1 MRGRR
6 QAALGEINLPL
17 EEKMKNR
24 ARRSVLVIGILAVFI
39 AGCQSSNQPEQTET
53 PAANE
58 AGGKKASGGK
68 LARRSSAES
77 PKTEAKPQTVT
88 IPAGTVLEV
97 RLVNA
102 MSSATAESGASF
114 EGTLAAPISV
124 NGAEVAALGSS
135 VTGKVTSAVSSGR
148 LSKPAQLALTL
159 TSLTPKGGSEVAIS
173 TSTWSA
179 GGASHTKHNA
189 EFIGGGAA
197 AGALIGAIAG
207 GKKGAAI
214 GGALGAGGG
223 TGAAAYTGKKEI
235 QLASETK
242 LDFKLSEA
250 VSITK

>member
-6 QAALGEINLPL
+6 QAVPAEINLSW

-24 ARRSVLVIGILAVFI
+24 AWRSVLVIGILAAFM

-53 PAANE
+53 PAAND
-58 AGGKKASGGK
+58 AGSAKKSSGGK
-68 LARRSSAES
+68 LARRASSGAA
-77 PKTEAKPQTVT
+77 EAKPQTVT

-97 RLVNA
+97 RLVDA
-102 MSSATAESGASF
+102 LSSATAEAGGSF

-124 NGAEVAALGSS
+124 NGAEVAAIGSS
-135 VTGKVTSAVSSGR
+135 VTGKVTNAVSSGR
-148 LSKPAQLALTL
+148 LSKPAELVLTL
-159 TSLTPKGGSEVAIS
+159 TSLTPKGGNEVAIS

-179 GGASHTKHNA
+179 SGESHKKRNA

-207 GKKGAAI
+207 GKKGAAV

-235 QLASETK
+235 QLPSETK
-242 LDFKLSEA
+242 LEFKLSEA